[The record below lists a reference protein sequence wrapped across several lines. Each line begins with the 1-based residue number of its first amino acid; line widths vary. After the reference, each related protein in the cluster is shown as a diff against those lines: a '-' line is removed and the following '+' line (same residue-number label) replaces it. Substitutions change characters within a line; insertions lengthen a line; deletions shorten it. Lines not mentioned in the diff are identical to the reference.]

1 MDVCVWVES
10 RLRAREQ
17 LLLADVGSDAEQ
29 QDPSCRHFLMEWMN
43 FPPHTSRMTAALSP
57 SSITTRRIATSTF
70 WLSGQDQQQHCVDSS
85 LTTSDPVQCLK
96 LLRELN
102 GQVSAYHQLATSLG
116 TSSGDG
122 QNLRG
127 RLKRTRRRARQL
139 ASIVRRLILTLDN
152 NVGGESSGRLW
163 CLLYCCLYVLALE
176 MQRTLQLQC
185 TFALYPAAGFI
196 NTGLVVV
203 QQQQMKPANKQQQK
217 KQKKKKPKASNNN
230 RTNNR
235 RLQNHMESSCLV
247 DDDDD
252 VPLADLLSL
261 ERAEINQLQ
270 QEIEELE
277 GALQELRTNYNVVEI
292 ESYLTMTDPLERLGC
307 DSASS
312 AVCQQ
317 HNRSIINNQTTT
329 TSTTTTTCYYYNSND
344 SGGASGGYC
353 NVADDSI
360 GSLSSSSSYHEEE
373 EEEEEEDSSSVV
385 NQRRCLCVV
394 MAIVIIVFILA
405 TILGASL

>member
-1 MDVCVWVES
+1 
-10 RLRAREQ
+10 
-17 LLLADVGSDAEQ
+17 
-29 QDPSCRHFLMEWMN
+29 
-43 FPPHTSRMTAALSP
+43 MTATLS
-57 SSITTRRIATSTF
+57 SNAVVTRRIATSTF
-70 WLSGQDQQQHCVDSS
+70 WLSGQNQQQHCVDS
-85 LTTSDPVQCLK
+85 TVTDPVQCFK

-139 ASIVRRLILTLDN
+139 ASTVRRFILTLDN
-152 NVGGESSGRLW
+152 VAGESSGRLW

-203 QQQQMKPANKQQQK
+203 QQQEQHQN
-217 KQKKKKPKASNNN
+217 KQKKKRKVNKN
-230 RTNNR
+230 RNG
-235 RLQNHMESSCLV
+235 RLQNHESSCLV

-292 ESYLTMTDPLERLGC
+292 ESYLTLADSGGGQLDRLQG
-307 DSASS
+307 DSS
-312 AVCQQ
+312 VCQH
-317 HNRSIINNQTTT
+317 HNRSIMQTT
-329 TSTTTTTCYYYNSND
+329 CHYYSND
-344 SGGASGGYC
+344 SGASSGYC
-353 NVADDSI
+353 NVADDSV
-360 GSLSSSSSYHEEE
+360 GSSSSSYPDDDQDEED
-373 EEEEEEDSSSVV
+373 EEDSTSVV

-405 TILGASL
+405 TILGAAL

>member
-1 MDVCVWVES
+1 
-10 RLRAREQ
+10 
-17 LLLADVGSDAEQ
+17 
-29 QDPSCRHFLMEWMN
+29 
-43 FPPHTSRMTAALSP
+43 MTTTLS
-57 SSITTRRIATSTF
+57 SNAVVTRRIATSTF
-70 WLSGQDQQQHCVDSS
+70 WLSGQNQQQHCVDSS
-85 LTTSDPVQCLK
+85 VTDPVQCFK

-139 ASIVRRLILTLDN
+139 ASTVRRFILTLDSA
-152 NVGGESSGRLW
+152 GSESCGRLW

-203 QQQQMKPANKQQQK
+203 QQQEQQQN
-217 KQKKKKPKASNNN
+217 KQKKKRKVNKN
-230 RTNNR
+230 RNG
-235 RLQNHMESSCLV
+235 RLQNHESSCLV

-292 ESYLTMTDPLERLGC
+292 ESYLTLTDSGGASGQLERLQG
-307 DSASS
+307 DS
-312 AVCQQ
+312 AVCQH

-329 TSTTTTTCYYYNSND
+329 TCQYYNND
-344 SGGASGGYC
+344 SGASSGYC
-353 NVADDSI
+353 NVADDSV
-360 GSLSSSSSYHEEE
+360 GSSSLSYPDDDQD
-373 EEEEEEDSSSVV
+373 EEEEEDSASVV

-405 TILGASL
+405 TILGAAL